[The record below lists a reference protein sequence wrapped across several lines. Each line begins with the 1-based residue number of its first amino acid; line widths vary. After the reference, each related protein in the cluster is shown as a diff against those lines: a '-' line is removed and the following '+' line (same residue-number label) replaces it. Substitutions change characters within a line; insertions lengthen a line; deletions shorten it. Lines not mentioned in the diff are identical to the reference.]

1 MREVYVESGVGAG
14 FDDGAVIWHF
24 DPDLWGH
31 VAQGRSVD
39 AALRTWFDEHG
50 PYRVVE
56 AIEDDEQA
64 FARDLV
70 PAAGDEVA
78 RTLAILRTQRERSLA
93 LLGSLSPSLLDRDD
107 PAREMPHWARWRTIR
122 QTLWHICDTESRYYL
137 PQLGL
142 PNREAA
148 DDLRD
153 ELRVS
158 HDHVVRALADLPRD
172 LVRRSGGEAWTSTK
186 LLRRLAW
193 HERGELDA
201 VDALL
206 CAWTNRATALTE
218 SRPQT
223 SARLFDQV
231 DD

>member
-107 PAREMPHWARWRTIR
+107 PAREMPH
-122 QTLWHICDTESRYYL
+122 
-137 PQLGL
+137 
-142 PNREAA
+142 
-148 DDLRD
+148 
-153 ELRVS
+153 
-158 HDHVVRALADLPRD
+158 
-172 LVRRSGGEAWTSTK
+172 
-186 LLRRLAW
+186 
-193 HERGELDA
+193 
-201 VDALL
+201 
-206 CAWTNRATALTE
+206 
-218 SRPQT
+218 
-223 SARLFDQV
+223 
-231 DD
+231 